1 MSSQFKHRLIGTIV
15 LVALLVII
23 LPDIIDGHKE
33 DVKEQFS
40 TIPFA
45 PKPADEKPLM
55 LDLSKSSSAHKHA
68 DQVALKTD
76 NSLASGPAKA
86 TSTRDNVE
94 SKKADAA
101 VGGNGASHSQS
112 FTGNGWII
120 QLATLKSAD
129 SAQRLIEKLH
139 NAGYQVHSYP
149 QDPVDGQLNR
159 IFVGPELSKEAM
171 EKKVGKLKE
180 LTGLKGFVRHFD
192 PLDK

>member
-33 DVKEQFS
+33 AVKEQFS

-55 LDLSKSSSAHKHA
+55 IDLSKPSNDAQQQTGQMASSTANSSA
-68 DQVALKTD
+68 VAPTQSPSTVTAQSAAEPN
-76 NSLASGPAKA
+76 NSAPQ
-86 TSTRDNVE
+86 
-94 SKKADAA
+94 
-101 VGGNGASHSQS
+101 SQA

-129 SAQRLIEKLH
+129 STQRLIEKLR
-139 NAGYQVHSYP
+139 NAGYQAHSYP
-149 QDPVDGQLNR
+149 QEPVDGKLNR
-159 IFVGPELSKEAM
+159 IFVGPELSKDAM
-171 EKKVGKLKE
+171 EKKIAKLKQ
-180 LTGLKGFVRHFD
+180 LTGLKGFVRRFD
-192 PLDK
+192 PLDQ

>member
-1 MSSQFKHRLIGTIV
+1 MTSQFKHRLIGTIV

-33 DVKEQFS
+33 PVKEQFS

-45 PKPADEKPLM
+45 PQPAQEKPLM
-55 LDLSKSSSAHKHA
+55 LDLSKPSNGATQTAKA
-68 DQVALKTD
+68 NVTAEPEAALPAKTAASTTEQSD
-76 NSLASGPAKA
+76 NSAAS
-86 TSTRDNVE
+86 D
-94 SKKADAA
+94 KADET
-101 VGGNGASHSQS
+101 HSQG

-129 SAQRLIEKLH
+129 STERLMEKLR
-139 NAGYQVHSYP
+139 NAGYQAHSYP
-149 QDPVDGQLNR
+149 QQPVDGKLNR
-159 IFVGPELSKEAM
+159 IFVGPELSKDAM
-171 EKKVGKLKE
+171 QAKIAKLKE